1 MPLIHVT
8 WLPKACRNSE
18 VRKQVAKAIIQAITN
33 NEVAKAADI
42 PTDKLV
48 VRFSEAVD
56 GFALP
61 PGHTYESLGL
71 SDEKQK

>member
-1 MPLIHVT
+1 MMYV
-8 WLPKACRNSE
+8 KACRNPE

-48 VRFSEAVD
+48 VRFSEA
-56 GFALP
+56 
-61 PGHTYESLGL
+61 
-71 SDEKQK
+71 

>member
-1 MPLIHVT
+1 MRSYSVDEYI
-8 WLPKACRNSE
+8 
-18 VRKQVAKAIIQAITN
+18 AKAIIQAITN

-71 SDEKQK
+71 SDEEQK

>member
-1 MPLIHVT
+1 L
-8 WLPKACRNSE
+8 LLSKQQACRNDK
-18 VRKQVAKAIIQAITN
+18 VRKEVAAAIIKAITN
-33 NEVAKAADI
+33 NQVAASADI
-42 PTDKLV
+42 PTQNVV

-71 SDEKQK
+71 DEQGESSGK

>member
-1 MPLIHVT
+1 
-8 WLPKACRNSE
+8 
-18 VRKQVAKAIIQAITN
+18 VAAAIIKAITN

-42 PTDKLV
+42 PTQNVV

-61 PGHTYESLGL
+61 PGHTHESLGL
-71 SDEKQK
+71 SKDDEKK